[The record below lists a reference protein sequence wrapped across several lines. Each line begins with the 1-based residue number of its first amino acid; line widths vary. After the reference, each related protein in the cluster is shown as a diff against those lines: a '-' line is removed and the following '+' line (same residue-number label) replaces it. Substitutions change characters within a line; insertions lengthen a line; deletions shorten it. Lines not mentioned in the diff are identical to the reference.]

1 MQQTHSILT
10 LTLNPSVD
18 KSALVAQVMAE
29 HKLRCE
35 APTFEPG
42 GGGINAARAVHKLG
56 GRAKALYLAG
66 GFSGQLLEDL
76 INQENLNHQRIA
88 IEDWTRENLTVYE
101 QSSGQQYRFGM
112 PGPTVTEA
120 EWQQCLEEIQ
130 SQPSDFIV
138 ASGSLPP
145 EMPGDA
151 YAQLARLAK
160 EQNRKLIVDTSGP
173 AFQQALEAGV
183 YLIKPN
189 LRELSLWAD
198 QPVED
203 ETHLHAIVTDIVKQG
218 LSNIVMVSLGAG
230 GALCVSA
237 EQTLRLNAP
246 AVPIQSKVG
255 AGDSMVAGMVFSLA
269 CGHSLEE
276 AARYGVA
283 AGTAAVMTPGS
294 ELCRLEDVEKLYPQI
309 TSS

>member
-1 MQQTHSILT
+1 MEQTHSIFT
-10 LTLNPSVD
+10 LTPNPSID
-18 KSALVAQVMAE
+18 KSALVAQVIAE

-42 GGGINAARAVHKLG
+42 GGGINVARAVYKLG
-56 GRAKALYLAG
+56 GQARALYLAG
-66 GFSGQLLEDL
+66 GFSGRLLESLLDNEN
-76 INQENLNHQRIA
+76 INHRRIA
-88 IEDWTRENLTVYE
+88 IEGWTRENLTIYE
-101 QSSGQQYRFGM
+101 ESSGQQYRFGM
-112 PGPTVTEA
+112 PGPVIKTA
-120 EWQQCLEEIQ
+120 EWQQCLEQLQ
-130 SQPSDFIV
+130 SESADFIV

-145 EMPGDA
+145 GAPQDA
-151 YAQLARLAK
+151 YARLAQLAR
-160 EQNRKLIVDTSGP
+160 ERNSKLVMDTSSP
-173 AFQQALEAGV
+173 AFQHALEAGV

-198 QPVED
+198 QPIED
-203 ETHLHAIVTDIVKQG
+203 ETHLHNIVTDIVKQE
-218 LSNIVMVSLGAG
+218 LSEIVMVSLGAG
-230 GALCVSA
+230 GALCVSKD
-237 EQTLRLNAP
+237 QTLRLNAP
-246 AVPIQSKVG
+246 MVPIQSKVG

-269 CGHSLEE
+269 CGKSLDK